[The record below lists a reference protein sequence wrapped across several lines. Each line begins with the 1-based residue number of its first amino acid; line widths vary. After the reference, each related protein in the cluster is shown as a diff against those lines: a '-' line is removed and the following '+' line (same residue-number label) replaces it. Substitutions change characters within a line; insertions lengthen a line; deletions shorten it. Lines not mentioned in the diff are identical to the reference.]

1 MAHAELAEEEI
12 AAIRRELDTLKLQ
25 ISTTS
30 LDSSHSSLDGAT
42 STPKGGGDD
51 ASPQGSVDGL
61 IGRLAHEQQRTRQ
74 LEKELQALRMSQKQ
88 TNTESQDEIGA
99 KQEELDKLMRERDEL
114 REWLQRGV
122 NECRRVA
129 EEASRLKRE
138 LEERT
143 RRCQALETAKEELQG
158 EIDKVQRLLT
168 ESQSQIERL
177 QQKQRLLEASAGEH
191 VIAEK
196 KLMEMNEEMQK
207 HYETLVAEA
216 ESHRLHAER
225 LEDAGMCVQL
235 LTERLRQ
242 LLTHVE
248 RLQQAVRKGCIEDVA
263 VDEFFSR
270 ENVAEPQH
278 PLDELVARAK
288 SLPHTI
294 AIGIQQLQENIVAF
308 VAEQRR
314 LRAEQ
319 AATQQEHLEALHL
332 EKQTVLHKYE
342 KEKETLMQE
351 IAQLRGELLRVL
363 TKNAVDDD
371 ESPDRQQERIIEI
384 EELLK
389 SNNQQA
395 EENERLRNE
404 NEELRQKLRRMKIDW
419 RKVHESQLR
428 FQELQVEVDMIARTN
443 EKIQRENENLKML
456 IETRF
461 GQLPS
466 NKKTG
471 EELHDDQRYSGV
483 NSKERGAS
491 LMRPTFS
498 TIMVNSTADGR
509 RGSSASP
516 SASYSHSR
524 RSAERE
530 VFQEWKRMVLSG
542 YIVVKTY
549 FLFLFDYFFFIYI
562 YIYIYFGLY

>member
-30 LDSSHSSLDGAT
+30 RDSSPSSLDGAT
-42 STPKGGGDD
+42 STPKRGGDD
-51 ASPQGSVDGL
+51 ASPQRSVDGL
-61 IGRLAHEQQRTRQ
+61 FERLTQEQQRTRQ

-88 TNTESQDEIGA
+88 MNTESLDEISA
-99 KQEELDKLMRERDEL
+99 KKEELDKLMRERDEL

-129 EEASRLKRE
+129 EEASRLKRD

-143 RRCQALETAKEELQG
+143 RRCQSLETVKEELQG
-158 EIDKVQRLLT
+158 KINKVQQLLI

-177 QQKQRLLEASAGEH
+177 QEKQRLLEASAGEH

-196 KLMEMNEEMQK
+196 KLMEANEEMQK
-207 HYETLVAEA
+207 QYEALVAEA
-216 ESHRLHAER
+216 ESHRLHAEK
-225 LEDAGMCVQL
+225 LEDAEVCVQL

-248 RLQQAVRKGCIEDVA
+248 RLGQAVRKGCVEDVA

-319 AATQQEHLEALHL
+319 EATQRDHLEALHL
-332 EKQTVLHKYE
+332 EKQTVLHRYE
-342 KEKETLMQE
+342 KERETMMQE

-363 TKNAVDDD
+363 SKNAVDDDD
-371 ESPDRQQERIIEI
+371 ESPDRQRARIIEI
-384 EELLK
+384 EELLR
-389 SNNQQA
+389 SNKQQV

-443 EKIQRENENLKML
+443 KKIERENENLKML

-461 GQLPS
+461 GQLLPD
-466 NKKTG
+466 KKIV

-483 NSKERGAS
+483 NSKEKGVS
-491 LMRPTFS
+491 LMRPSFS
-498 TIMVNSTADGR
+498 TVMMNSTTDGR
-509 RGSSASP
+509 HGSSGSP
-516 SASYSHSR
+516 SVSYSHSR

-542 YIVVKTY
+542 YIE
-549 FLFLFDYFFFIYI
+549 
-562 YIYIYFGLY
+562 